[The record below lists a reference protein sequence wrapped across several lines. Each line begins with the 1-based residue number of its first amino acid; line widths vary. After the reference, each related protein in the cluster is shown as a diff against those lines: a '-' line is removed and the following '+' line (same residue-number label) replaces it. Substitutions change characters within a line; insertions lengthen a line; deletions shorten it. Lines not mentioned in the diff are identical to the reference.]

1 MQNDKGG
8 RASGATPR
16 RRAGRLDGVGRAWRA
31 GALGAMLSVLACAPG
46 PAAAPAGA
54 GAGPAGRA
62 AAGAPAAAQPAP
74 AAAPLRLVANWTAPT
89 NAMTPLWVAQ
99 DNGIFR
105 EQGLDVELLNVPGT
119 SQVIQTM
126 VAGELQLSPLDP
138 AATVQANLGG
148 ADILLLQSVHN
159 RLPFSIVTQ
168 PTIRDPQGLRGTSI
182 GVTRIGSSSHTA
194 ALVALRSWGLAPERD
209 VAFRLLGTT
218 PAIFA
223 ALEAGQV
230 EAGVGTLPLPPQ
242 VRDGYTELIN
252 LATNGPEYPSV
263 ALGGPRA
270 WIAANE
276 EATRR
281 FLRAYIL
288 AKERA
293 RADKAIALAA
303 FRKYMQVDD
312 PAILEDTYTTFLS
325 MYEPLPYV
333 SEPGFARVLEDLAAD
348 EPRVAN
354 YKVADF
360 VDSKYVKE
368 METSGFL
375 RQAAGAAR

>member
-1 MQNDKGG
+1 MQNHRLRSAGGPPAQHPGG
-8 RASGATPR
+8 RGRVGGAC
-16 RRAGRLDGVGRAWRA
+16 RA
-31 GALGAMLSVLACAPG
+31 GALVLLLGVLACAPG
-46 PAAAPAGA
+46 QAAAPAGA
-54 GAGPAGRA
+54 GAKPAGST
-62 AAGAPAAAQPAP
+62 AGAPAAASAPP
-74 AAAPLRLVANWTAPT
+74 AAPVRMVANWTAPT

-99 DNGIFR
+99 ENGIFR

-126 VAGELQLSPLDP
+126 VAGELHLSPLDP

-168 PTIRDPQGLRGTSI
+168 PTIREPQGLRGASI

-194 ALVALRSWGLAPERD
+194 ALVALRGWGLSPERD

-223 ALEAGQV
+223 ALEAGQI
-230 EAGVGTLPLPPQ
+230 EAGVGTLPLPPP

-276 EATRR
+276 ETTRR
-281 FLRAYIL
+281 FLRSNIV

-293 RADKAIALAA
+293 RADKAVALAA

-312 PAILEDTYTTFLS
+312 VAQLEDTYTTYLS

-333 SEPGFARVLEDLAAD
+333 SETGFARLLEDLAAE
-348 EPRVAN
+348 EPRVAS

-360 VDSKYVKE
+360 VDSKYVSE

-375 RQAAGAAR
+375 RQAGAAR